1 MAKRDL
7 TKEQLAD
14 SFSIATLRMHNLIDE
29 FYEDLHERDGSPCI
43 NAGIVANMIAV
54 IKTLIDHE
62 LELIRDASYEHFE
75 SNYDEG
81 QQAEILFGDGEG
93 S

>member
-7 TKEQLAD
+7 TKEQLAE

-29 FYEDLHERDGSPCI
+29 FYEDLHERNGSPCI
-43 NAGIVANMIAV
+43 NAGIIANMITV
-54 IKTLIDHE
+54 MKTLIDHE

-81 QQAEILFGDGEG
+81 EQAKILFEDGLG

>member
-7 TKEQLAD
+7 TKEQLAE

-29 FYEDLHERDGSPCI
+29 FYEDLHERNGSPCI
-43 NAGIVANMIAV
+43 NAGIIANMIAV
-54 IKTLIDHE
+54 MKTLIDHE

-81 QQAEILFGDGEG
+81 EQAKILFEDGLG